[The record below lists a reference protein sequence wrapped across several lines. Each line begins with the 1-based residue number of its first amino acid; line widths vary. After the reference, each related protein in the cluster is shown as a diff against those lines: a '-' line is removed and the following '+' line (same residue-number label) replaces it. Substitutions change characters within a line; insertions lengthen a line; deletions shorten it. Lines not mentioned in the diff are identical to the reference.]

1 MTEICRIRSS
11 SLAESLAGS
20 SVGSGRFKP
29 PSWWWMWKSSVPFSS
44 HCCLQR
50 TRGMSS
56 ELPEISKEDQDKK
69 TKDELSKL
77 HTHATLPGSANDFK
91 WFSMLMDIIMKSF
104 FFLWQNTTIT
114 QLQYSV
120 CRAFLWPREDKKL
133 SSWIEVN
140 RQKMSSTAALEPSD
154 VAAPRIKY

>member
-1 MTEICRIRSS
+1 MTEMCRIRSS

-56 ELPEISKEDQDKK
+56 ELPEISIKDKKK
-69 TKDELSKL
+69 TKEKQKMNQ
-77 HTHATLPGSANDFK
+77 AN
-91 WFSMLMDIIMKSF
+91 SRYSLMRAIMSP
-104 FFLWQNTTIT
+104 N
-114 QLQYSV
+114 YSV
-120 CRAFLWPREDKKL
+120 TVFWTSL
-133 SSWIEVN
+133 
-140 RQKMSSTAALEPSD
+140 
-154 VAAPRIKY
+154 